1 MMCKAFVIG
10 MLVLLASCV
19 SAQPT
24 TPDTLWTQRLGSLER
39 NDNGMDVQQATDG
52 GFLVLIRGDSD
63 SNPGRVVKLTSTG
76 QVVWEHITRHS
87 GYDIITYRMVAT
99 PDNGC
104 IYIGLDILAGTVT
117 VKLDEDGEPVWM
129 ESFQGTRSI
138 YFRFICLCEDGGC
151 AVLSDTEGT
160 DRLAVILRYNSD
172 GQLLWPSWFFYGDV
186 TPNGFTKAADG
197 GFLIACF
204 RIDGNASTAIK
215 FSAQGDSLWSRYVI
229 NNGTL
234 AQATSLCTTMDN
246 GFTMGGFGQAPPPY
260 YGGFVAKLDS
270 NVQMQWI
277 QAGFGTS
284 NEYPLSLVQA
294 GNGHFFVTGGCSYIP
309 GNDCDLWV
317 AELDTIGTQQ
327 WVWHY
332 SDFGRDC
339 GNAVRAV
346 REGGCI
352 VAGTITQTLSGMDAF
367 VVRFAPSQPNST
379 PDPFRPTGY
388 SLAQNYPNPFNA
400 TSEILYSI
408 PQAEYVRL
416 SIFNIVG
423 QEVAVL
429 SDAIQSAGQH
439 RVQWNGRDAM
449 GNDLSSG
456 IYLYRLETTSFQNIK
471 KMILLR

>member
-24 TPDTLWTQRLGSLER
+24 TPDTLWTQRLGSLDR
-39 NDNGMDVQQATDG
+39 NDWGMDVQQAADG

-76 QVVWEHITRHS
+76 QVVWEHISRHS

-104 IYIGLDILAGTVT
+104 IYVGYDILAGTVT

-160 DRLAVILRYNSD
+160 DRLATILRYNSD
-172 GQLLWPSWFFYGDV
+172 GQLLWPSWFCYGDI
-186 TPNGFTKAADG
+186 TPNEFTTTADG
-197 GFLIACF
+197 GFLIACN
-204 RIDGNASTAIK
+204 RIDNNAIAAIK
-215 FSAQGDSLWSRYVI
+215 FSAQGDSLWTRSVI

-234 AQATSLCTTMDN
+234 ATVSALGTTLDD
-246 GFTMGGFGQAPPPY
+246 GFIIGGTGQTQPPQ
-260 YGGFVAKLDS
+260 YGGFAAKLDS
-270 NVQMQWI
+270 NAQMQWI
-277 QAGFGTS
+277 HAGYGTS
-284 NEYPLSLVQA
+284 NEQPMSLVQA
-294 GNGHFFVTGGCSYIP
+294 ENGHFFVTGYCSYIP
-309 GNDCDLWV
+309 GNEWDLWV
-317 AELDTIGTQQ
+317 AELDSLGAPLWT
-327 WVWHY
+327 WYY
-332 SDFGRDC
+332 SQYAMDYGFI
-339 GNAVRAV
+339 VRTV

-352 VAGTITQTLSGMDAF
+352 VAGVTTHPESGNDAF
-367 VVRFAPSQPNST
+367 VVRLAASQPNSA
-379 PDPFRPTGY
+379 PEPFHPTGY

-400 TSEILYSI
+400 SSEIRYSI
-408 PQAEYVRL
+408 PQTEYVRL
-416 SIFNIVG
+416 SILNILG

-456 IYLYRLETTSFQNIK
+456 IYLYRLETTSFQDIK